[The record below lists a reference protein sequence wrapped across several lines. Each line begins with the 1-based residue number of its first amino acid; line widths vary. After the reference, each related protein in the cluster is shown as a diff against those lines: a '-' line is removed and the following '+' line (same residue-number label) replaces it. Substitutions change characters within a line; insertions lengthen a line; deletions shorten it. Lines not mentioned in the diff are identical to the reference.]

1 MADKYLMAL
10 DAGSGSGRCVIVS
23 LDGKKSFTTK
33 KDWFYFVP
41 QGLASS
47 ANEFHP
53 DEFWQIFADCIRET
67 LAKAGAKGEDILAVS
82 STSQREGLV
91 ALDKDGKELYA
102 GPNRDF
108 RAAME
113 GIFVTNNYGD
123 EIYHRSGHYPSGIF
137 GIARLLWFK
146 KNKPELF
153 SRFTTVLSMNDWV
166 LYRVSGERVSEPTN
180 ASETA
185 MYDIQKNEWMKD
197 IVAKLEL
204 PDLLPPVKFAGTVVG
219 KVTAQAAEQTGL
231 KAGTPVVAGA
241 ADTQCGL
248 LGCGLLNVDET
259 GIISGTTTPVQTIT
273 DKPVLDPQIRTWA
286 DPYVV
291 PGKYVL
297 ESNSGGS
304 GSVFQWLRDVLCESE
319 IMKTDPDRA
328 YGEMI
333 KIAEKVP
340 AGSMG
345 VMIHSGINIFNA
357 KKIGM
362 PVNVFLLGLSPL
374 MGDASTG
381 KGLIIRAML
390 ENFVYGAKA
399 NFDQIVEVLGRQ
411 PTVIG
416 VCGGLSKA
424 DLYNQIIANVFNLPI
439 RVPECREGTGVGCAI
454 CAGIGAGEFKDFA
467 DGVKSMVH
475 IERVFEP
482 DPQISSKYKSQ
493 YKRWLKS
500 FLSYLH

>member
-1 MADKYLMAL
+1 
-10 DAGSGSGRCVIVS
+10 
-23 LDGKKSFTTK
+23 
-33 KDWFYFVP
+33 
-41 QGLASS
+41 
-47 ANEFHP
+47 
-53 DEFWQIFADCIRET
+53 
-67 LAKAGAKGEDILAVS
+67 
-82 STSQREGLV
+82 
-91 ALDKDGKELYA
+91 
-102 GPNRDF
+102 
-108 RAAME
+108 
-113 GIFVTNNYGD
+113 
-123 EIYHRSGHYPSGIF
+123 
-137 GIARLLWFK
+137 
-146 KNKPELF
+146 
-153 SRFTTVLSMNDWV
+153 
-166 LYRVSGERVSEPTN
+166 
-180 ASETA
+180 
-185 MYDIQKNEWMKD
+185 
-197 IVAKLEL
+197 
-204 PDLLPPVKFAGTVVG
+204 
-219 KVTAQAAEQTGL
+219 
-231 KAGTPVVAGA
+231 
-241 ADTQCGL
+241 
-248 LGCGLLNVDET
+248 
-259 GIISGTTTPVQTIT
+259 
-273 DKPVLDPQIRTWA
+273 
-286 DPYVV
+286 
-291 PGKYVL
+291 
-297 ESNSGGS
+297 
-304 GSVFQWLRDVLCESE
+304 
-319 IMKTDPDRA
+319 MKTDPDRA

-399 NFDQIVEVLGRQ
+399 NFDQITEVLGRQ

-424 DLYNQIIANVFNLPI
+424 DLYNQIMADVFNLPI

-454 CAGIGAGEFKDFA
+454 CAGIGAGEFKNFA